1 VKPFIKSS
9 AKAKADPDYYRSKIR
24 RAQKKLATLTP
35 GKDDV
40 KISDCK
46 AQIEWAERMV
56 QVANN
61 LLTQAVIAARP
72 CPLCLMREGMWCG
85 FVNLTRMFAC
95 LPRWDPNA
103 KPDALTKGGA

>member
-9 AKAKADPDYYRSKIR
+9 AKAKADPDYYRGKIKR
-24 RAQKKLATLTP
+24 FRKKLAGLVP

-40 KISDCK
+40 KISNTR
-46 AQIEWAERMV
+46 AEIEWAERMV

-72 CPLCLMREGMWCG
+72 CPLCLRSGWCG
-85 FVNLTRMFAC
+85 FVGARMFCCPPRWGPSATEDNLT
-95 LPRWDPNA
+95 
-103 KPDALTKGGA
+103 GGA